1 MAYEGPG
8 VDFGILY
15 YHSLLHSRGILY
27 FDQQIIF
34 GEETRMWIRVYASD
48 MSLFRHDFAQAM
60 MKLSNLH
67 VLTGSAGQIR
77 LNCSRVA

>member
-8 VDFGILY
+8 VDFGTLY
-15 YHSLLHSRGILY
+15 YHSLLHGRGILY
-27 FDQQIIF
+27 SNKQIIS
-34 GEETRMWIRVYASD
+34 GEETRMWVRAYALD